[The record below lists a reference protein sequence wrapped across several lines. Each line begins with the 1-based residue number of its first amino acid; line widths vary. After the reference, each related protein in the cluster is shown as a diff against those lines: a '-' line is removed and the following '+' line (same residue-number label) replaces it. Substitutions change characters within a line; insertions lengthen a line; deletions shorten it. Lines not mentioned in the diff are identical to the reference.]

1 MMVHQA
7 RFAQAGGLSQH
18 ANRSAV
24 VTVPV
29 EYFPATVEEIAFIY
43 FFDWHFAER
52 SYGKDKC
59 KE

>member
-1 MMVHQA
+1 
-7 RFAQAGGLSQH
+7 
-18 ANRSAV
+18 V